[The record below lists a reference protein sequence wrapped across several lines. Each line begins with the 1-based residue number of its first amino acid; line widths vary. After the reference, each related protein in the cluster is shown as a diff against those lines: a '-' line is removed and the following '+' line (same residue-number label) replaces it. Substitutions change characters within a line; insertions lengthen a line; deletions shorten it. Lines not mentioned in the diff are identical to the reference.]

1 MPAGRIG
8 CDFCRRDVGVSPA
21 TVSQV
26 LRRLGLSKFKALES
40 VEPFGRARTSAL
52 TPNAD
57 IKINERVSLRPIWI
71 GLAWLKSRRLRS
83 PAA

>member
-1 MPAGRIG
+1 MPARHVR

-21 TVSQV
+21 TGRQV
-26 LRRLGLSKFKALES
+26 LRRLGLSKFKALGS
-40 VEPFGRARTSAL
+40 VEPFGRARNSAL

-57 IKINERVSLRPIWI
+57 VKINERVSLRPIWI

-83 PAA
+83 PTA